1 MSKCFSC
8 KHCSKVR
15 IIDTKN
21 FRVTYLDF
29 ENDSYNACGVN
40 KQLDSDTFSY
50 ELDASLNG
58 FRRIYPWSFPCAL
71 LEEKSG
77 EMNA

>member
-8 KHCSKVR
+8 KHCSNVR

-21 FRVTYLDF
+21 FRVTHLDF

-50 ELDASLNG
+50 ELDALIAG
-58 FRRIYPWSFPCAL
+58 FHRIYPWSFPCAL
-71 LEEKSG
+71 LEEKTV
-77 EMNA
+77 A

>member
-8 KHCSKVR
+8 KHHSKIH

-40 KQLDSDTFSY
+40 KLDSDTFTY
-50 ELDASLNG
+50 ELDALING
-58 FRRIYPWSFPCAL
+58 FSRIYPWSFPCDL
-71 LEEKSG
+71 FEENKHKTPI
-77 EMNA
+77 